1 MNHWFGANQY
11 GAQMFRKKA
20 SFNSWQI
27 CNKCRTIQKLMPLE
41 ALVAAQR
48 ESKIQI
54 LQKLFKMIRIL
65 MKKAQRM
72 KSFMKA
78 LKRMEPK
85 ILKRIFKNTA
95 IILIDNK

>member
-41 ALVAAQR
+41 ALGAAQQ

-54 LQKLFKMIRIL
+54 
-65 MKKAQRM
+65 
-72 KSFMKA
+72 
-78 LKRMEPK
+78 
-85 ILKRIFKNTA
+85 
-95 IILIDNK
+95 